1 MAITIEN
8 AEGHCKIAIDGEM
21 TIFNA
26 QELKTSL
33 LTPLPEHD
41 DIEVDLSKVIEIDSA
56 GLQIMVLL
64 KLEALSRDKMLRF
77 TGHSPAVREI
87 IDLCDLGAFFGD
99 PVVIQSQPA

>member
-1 MAITIEN
+1 MAITIDN
-8 AEGHCKIAIDGEM
+8 TGDQCRIAVEGEM
-21 TIFNA
+21 TIFSA
-26 QELKTSL
+26 LELKNSL
-33 LTPLPEHD
+33 LAPIGDKD
-41 DIEVDLSKVIEIDSA
+41 DIEVDLSAVSEIDSA

-64 KLEALSRDKMLRF
+64 KLEAFVQNKMLRF

>member
-8 AEGHCKIAIDGEM
+8 ADGHCRVAVDGEM

-26 QELKTSL
+26 QELKAAL
-33 LTPLPEHD
+33 LAPLVEHD
-41 DIEVDLSKVIEIDSA
+41 DIEIDLSTVSEIDSA

-64 KLEALSRDKMLRF
+64 KLEALTRSKMLRF
-77 TGHSPAVREI
+77 TGHSLAVREI

>member
-1 MAITIEN
+1 MAI
-8 AEGHCKIAIDGEM
+8 KIDTSGEQCRVAVEGEM
-21 TIFNA
+21 TIFSA
-26 QELKTSL
+26 QELKGAL
-33 LTPLPEHD
+33 LAPLSDND
-41 DIEVDLSKVIEIDSA
+41 DIEVDLSAVSEIDSA

-64 KLEALSRDKMLRF
+64 KLEAFVRNKMLRF